1 MRLKL
6 ALGLTLAL
14 VPSAAFAH
22 TGAGDAHD
30 LIHGF
35 MHPMGG
41 VDHLLA
47 MVAVGVF
54 AVALGG
60 RALYA
65 VPAAFVGMMVA
76 GFLLGI
82 AGVQLPF
89 MELVIGASS
98 LVIAG
103 AALFGRSMKVA
114 AASALVGVFAVFHG
128 VAHGAELPL
137 GASGWEFALGFAV
150 ATAALHLAGI
160 GATLAAIRLSGRSA
174 TSAKR

>member
-6 ALGLTLAL
+6 ALALSLAL
-14 VPSAAFAH
+14 LPSAAFAH
-22 TGAGDAHD
+22 TGMGDAHD
-30 LIHGF
+30 LLHGF

-41 VDHLLA
+41 LDHLLA

-76 GFLLGI
+76 GFLLGL

-89 MELVIGASS
+89 MELVIGASGV
-98 LVIAG
+98 VIA
-103 AALFGRSMKVA
+103 AAAIFGRSMKVA
-114 AASALVGVFAVFHG
+114 AASALVGTFALFHG

-137 GASGWEFALGFAV
+137 GASGWEFALGFV
-150 ATAALHLAGI
+150 LATAALHLAGI
-160 GATLAAIRLSGRSA
+160 GATLAAIRLGGA
-174 TSAKR
+174 VAAGKR

>member
-98 LVIAG
+98 VVIAG

-137 GASGWEFALGFAV
+137 GASGWEFALGFVV